1 MIHGISSSPTIP
13 NYVAD
18 SRIKLEKYSN
28 TRTDVYT
35 WRKMLIKGIFGNEI
49 IKMTGTSD
57 ALEACGVRN
66 VKDKGISPNVD
77 YIFSILIASSI
88 VHDSIK
94 DSDND

>member
-57 ALEACGVRN
+57 VLDIYGIRN
-66 VKDKGISPNVD
+66 VKNKGILPNVV
-77 YIFSILIASSI
+77 YLFLALIASNIVYYSI
-88 VHDSIK
+88 EDSE
-94 DSDND
+94 ND